1 MSDVVFY
8 GALGAVL
15 GGRIGFTLFYGYES
29 LLRDPLFV
37 FRIWDGGMSFHGGLL
52 GSICA
57 LWWFGRK
64 TQRSFLQV
72 SDFVVPLTPIGLG
85 LGRLG
90 NFANTELPGRAT
102 DSVFGIIYPC
112 GADAIRSINQ
122 LCVGQWE
129 SFARH
134 PSPLYQAF
142 AEGLVLFVVVWMVS
156 APRSGDRGGLAA
168 RRVGAV
174 TGVFLASYGVLR
186 LCTEFFREPDA
197 GIGFIAFE
205 WLSMGQLLSIPMV
218 IVGLVLALAPRQK
231 PIST

>member
-1 MSDVVFY
+1 MVFY

-15 GGRIGFTLFYGYES
+15 GGRIGFTLFYNFES

-52 GSICA
+52 GTMLA
-57 LWWFGRK
+57 MWWFGRK

-72 SDFVVPLTPIGLG
+72 SDFIAPLVPIGLG

-102 DSVFGIIYPC
+102 DSVFGMIYPC
-112 GADAIRSINQ
+112 SADAIRSLNQ
-122 LCVGQWE
+122 LCLGEWE

-134 PSPLYQAF
+134 PSSLYQAF
-142 AEGLVLFVVVWMVS
+142 AEGLVLFVVVWLVS
-156 APRSGDRGGLAA
+156 AVPRRMGVVS
-168 RRVGAV
+168 
-174 TGVFLASYGVLR
+174 GVFLIGYGVLR
-186 LCTEFFREPDA
+186 FCTEFFREPDA
-197 GIGFIAFE
+197 GIGFIAFD

-218 IVGLVLALAPRQK
+218 IVGILFLYLPGRK
-231 PIST
+231 STVT